1 MTHILHVFSTFA
13 VGGPQIRFAQLAN
26 ALSGQYRH
34 TIISLDGASQAMSR
48 LAPDVQAE
56 FLPMAELKAMSL
68 PQRLHAIHHTLSHHQ
83 PDILMTYNWGA
94 IEWAFCN
101 RLLRRCR
108 GIHWEDGFSP
118 DEANGLYRRR
128 NLFRRHALSGQTQVV
143 VPSNTL
149 MAIARQHWQIPA
161 QRLHY
166 FPNGIAMPEAA
177 RKGPPSA
184 VTTLITLA
192 SLRAEKNLHRL
203 IDTFASHAP
212 HSRLLIGGDGPML
225 TELETYITARNLTNS
240 VRLAGRIDDVWGFL
254 AQGDIFCLSSD
265 TEQMPL
271 SVLEAMAASL
281 PVVATDVGD
290 VKTIVATENTPFVVP
305 PAHYADALQRLLST
319 PRHWQAIGE
328 ANCRKARQH
337 YHFQNMLENFTRLT
351 SLPR

>member
-1 MTHILHVFSTFA
+1 MTRILHVFSTFA

-34 TIISLDGASQAMSR
+34 TIVSLDGASQAMSR

-68 PQRLHAIHHTLSHHQ
+68 PQRLHAIHRTLSHHQ

-101 RLLRRCR
+101 RLLRLCR

-118 DEANGLYRRR
+118 DEASRLYRRR

-143 VPSNTL
+143 VPSRTL
-149 MAIARQHWQIPA
+149 MAIARQHWQIPD

-166 FPNGIAMPEAA
+166 FPNGIAMPEAI
-177 RKGPPSA
+177 RKRPPSA

-203 IDTFASHAP
+203 IDTFACHAT

-225 TELETYITARNLTNS
+225 TELEAYIDSLSLTNS
-240 VRLAGRIDDVWGFL
+240 VRLAGRIEDVWGFL

-271 SVLEAMAASL
+271 SVLEAMAAAL

-290 VKTIVATENTPFVVP
+290 VKTIVAAENTPFVVP
-305 PAHYADALQRLLST
+305 PAHYASAFRRILSE
-319 PRHWQAIGE
+319 PRHWQAIGA
-328 ANCRKARQH
+328 ANCHKARQH
-337 YHFQNMLENFTRLT
+337 YSFQHMLENFTRLT
-351 SLPR
+351 APLR

>member
-1 MTHILHVFSTFA
+1 MIRLLHVFSTFA

-34 TIISLDGASQAMSR
+34 TIISLDGADQAMSR
-48 LAPDVQAE
+48 LATDVQAE
-56 FLPMAELKAMSL
+56 FLPMPALKAMSL
-68 PQRLHAIHHTLSHHQ
+68 PQRLHTIHRLISRHQ

-118 DEANGLYRRR
+118 DEASQLYRRR
-128 NLFRRHALSGQTQVV
+128 NLFRRHALSGDTQVV

-149 MAIARQHWQIPA
+149 MAIARQHWQIPE

-166 FPNGIAMPEAA
+166 FPNGIAMPETLQ
-177 RKGPPSA
+177 KKQPSA

-212 HSRLLIGGDGPML
+212 YSRLLIGGDGPML
-225 TELETYITARNLTNS
+225 TELETYIAARNLTHT

-271 SVLEAMAASL
+271 SVLEAMATAL
-281 PVVATDVGD
+281 PIVATDVGD
-290 VKTIVATENTPFVVP
+290 VKTIVAAENTPFVVP
-305 PAHYADALQRLLST
+305 PAHYARAFQHLMSEPEQ
-319 PRHWQAIGE
+319 WQAIGA
-328 ANCRKARQH
+328 ANCQKARQH
-337 YHFQNMLENFTRLT
+337 YSFHHMVENFTRLT
-351 SLPR
+351 NPPR